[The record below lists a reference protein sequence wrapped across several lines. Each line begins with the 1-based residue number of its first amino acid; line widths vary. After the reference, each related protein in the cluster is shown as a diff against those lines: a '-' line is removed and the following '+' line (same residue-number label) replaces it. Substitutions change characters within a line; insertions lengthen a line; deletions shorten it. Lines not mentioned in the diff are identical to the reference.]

1 MAAPRNQMSNE
12 NPNAIAFSRMNSV
25 RPVWT
30 GMRRLSSLP
39 GLSSRIILHAGPK
52 FRDFSS
58 IPVPVRNSLISI
70 ILREKWAENVESAEM
85 LLQDGSISVEPAQ
98 EYNVYV
104 PLAGAAGPSTML
116 IEVRDEAG
124 DGAAY
129 SPLNE
134 GMELCTRLG
143 ILHPDLPAHLEWL
156 DGVLAPWI
164 DGLLT
169 ERPLPLG
176 PVLREAIAQQDDCHS
191 CTVAG
196 SRLLAAALLDRDG
209 GRSNT
214 SAIEA
219 FLDGAPAFA
228 LNVWMAMCGLVARAA
243 AGVPGSTLVVN
254 AGGNGVQFGFRLAG
268 DASRWHVNPA
278 PRIHGTVEPR
288 FAGAEG
294 LPALGDSAI
303 VDVMGLGGQLLDQAV
318 PVREALAAHLPAGIT
333 ERPRKFL
340 SGTLDLFG
348 RLAATDC
355 SAVLGSSIGPVILL
369 GMIDRLGERGRVGG
383 GCVVTTGADW
393 APGYAR

>member
-1 MAAPRNQMSNE
+1 MSNE
-12 NPNAIAFSRMNSV
+12 NPNAIAFSRMNAV

-39 GLSSRIILHAGPK
+39 GLSGRIILHAGPK

-243 AGVPGSTLVVN
+243 GRPCGWTAGRSSR
-254 AGGNGVQFGFRLAG
+254 QRLPL
-268 DASRWHVNPA
+268 SCR
-278 PRIHGTVEPR
+278 RGT
-288 FAGAEG
+288 
-294 LPALGDSAI
+294 
-303 VDVMGLGGQLLDQAV
+303 
-318 PVREALAAHLPAGIT
+318 
-333 ERPRKFL
+333 
-340 SGTLDLFG
+340 G
-348 RLAATDC
+348 RLFPSGRRGSPSGLLPSPARQRRWKAKSWRSSTWATFF
-355 SAVLGSSIGPVILL
+355 A
-369 GMIDRLGERGRVGG
+369 R
-383 GCVVTTGADW
+383 GCVW
-393 APGYAR
+393 AEPTASS